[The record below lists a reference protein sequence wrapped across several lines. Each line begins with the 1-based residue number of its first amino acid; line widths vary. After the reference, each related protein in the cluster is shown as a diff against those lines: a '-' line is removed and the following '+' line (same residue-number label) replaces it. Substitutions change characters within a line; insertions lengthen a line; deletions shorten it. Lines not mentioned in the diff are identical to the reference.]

1 MREALFFDELDDDT
15 IRCELCPHLCVLK
28 PNQVGIC
35 KVRKNVHGV
44 LYSLNYGMV
53 SAAAMDPIEKKPLF
67 HFHPGESIFSVGSWG
82 CNMSCPFCQNW
93 EISQEK
99 PKIRNFSSAQ
109 LVSIAQG
116 NDSFGIAY
124 TYSEPVVWFEYVLDC
139 ARNALKEGLANVM
152 ITNGYIE
159 EQPFKLLTQY
169 FSAMNIDLKSF
180 DEGYYKKVLHGERNV
195 VMKNISFAHESGVH
209 VEVTKLVV
217 PQDNDSL
224 SEMEELSRWLASVD
238 RSIPLHLS
246 RYYPNYKYDR
256 PPTDVEKM
264 EELYEI
270 AKNYLD
276 FVYIGNIPGV
286 HEDTVCP
293 ECGQTV
299 IKRNGYDVEI
309 VGLDENGRCTNCG
322 HKIAIR

>member
-1 MREALFFDELDDDT
+1 MREALFFEEVDDDT
-15 IRCELCPHLCVLK
+15 IRCELCPHHCILK

-35 KVRKNVHGV
+35 KVRKNVRGV

-53 SAAAMDPIEKKPLF
+53 SAAAMDPIEKKPFF

-99 PKIRNFSSAQ
+99 PRLRTFSPTQ

-139 ARNALKEGLANVM
+139 ARNALKEGLANVI

-159 EQPFKLLTQY
+159 EQPFRLLTQY
-169 FSAMNIDLKSF
+169 FSAMNVDLKSF
-180 DEGYYKKVLHGERNV
+180 NKEYYHRVLHGERDV
-195 VMKNISFAHESGVH
+195 VMKNIEFAHQSGVH
-209 VEVTKLVV
+209 IEVTTLIV
-217 PQDNDSL
+217 PQDNDS
-224 SEMEELSRWLASVD
+224 EKEIDELASWLSDVD

-256 PPTDVEKM
+256 PPTEPEKM
-264 EELYEI
+264 EKLYEI
-270 AKNYLD
+270 AKEHLD
-276 FVYIGNIPGV
+276 FVYVGNLPGM
-286 HEDTVCP
+286 HEDTICP

-309 VGLDENGRCTNCG
+309 TGLDDNGRCTVCG